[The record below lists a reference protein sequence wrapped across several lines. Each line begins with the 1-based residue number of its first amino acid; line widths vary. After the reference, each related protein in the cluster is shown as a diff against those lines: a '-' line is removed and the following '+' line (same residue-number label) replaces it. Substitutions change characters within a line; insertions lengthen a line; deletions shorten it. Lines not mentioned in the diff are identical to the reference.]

1 MSQTQHSPKVLP
13 LNPSAEYLRKAA
25 KRLARKESIQ
35 LAAAQRQLAHD
46 YGYGNWGEFMKRLLA
61 MSQSSPKESDSRS
74 ARSQKPQPPPEAE
87 GTGGVLPLVP
97 LRDLIAFPHV
107 VYPIIAG
114 RARTKKAILTAKSQ
128 NIAVVLVAQKDSFL
142 TAPTEADLYT
152 IGTIGNL
159 LNIVQLPDGTVNAA
173 IEGKRR
179 ARVRRFILS
188 DDLYRAEIENV
199 TEAATSEA
207 GREDLIQAVAS
218 ACDRTPLLVGSSTAL
233 ASGLQA
239 SELADRVASDL
250 QIRLAEKQTL
260 LEMTDPVRRLEK
272 VLEHLRS

>member
-1 MSQTQHSPKVLP
+1 
-13 LNPSAEYLRKAA
+13 
-25 KRLARKESIQ
+25 
-35 LAAAQRQLAHD
+35 
-46 YGYGNWGEFMKRLLA
+46 
-61 MSQSSPKESDSRS
+61 
-74 ARSQKPQPPPEAE
+74 
-87 GTGGVLPLVP
+87 VP

-114 RARTKKAILTAKSQ
+114 RAKTKKAILTAKSQ

-142 TAPTEADLYT
+142 TAPMEADLYT
-152 IGTIGNL
+152 IGTIGIL

-188 DDLYRAEIENV
+188 DDLYSAEIENV

-218 ACDRTPLLVGSSTAL
+218 ACDRTPLLAGWSTAL
-233 ASGLQA
+233 ASGLQG
-239 SELADRVASDL
+239 SELADRVSSDL
-250 QIRLAEKQTL
+250 QIRLAEKQIL

>member
-1 MSQTQHSPKVLP
+1 
-13 LNPSAEYLRKAA
+13 
-25 KRLARKESIQ
+25 
-35 LAAAQRQLAHD
+35 
-46 YGYGNWGEFMKRLLA
+46 
-61 MSQSSPKESDSRS
+61 
-74 ARSQKPQPPPEAE
+74 
-87 GTGGVLPLVP
+87 VLPLVP
-97 LRDLIAFPHV
+97 LRELIAFPHV

-114 RARTKKAILTAKSQ
+114 RAKTKKAILTAKKA
-128 NIAVVLVAQKDSFL
+128 NLAVVLVAQKDSFL
-142 TAPTEADLYT
+142 AAPTEADLYT
-152 IGTIGNL
+152 IGTVGIL

-188 DDLYRAEIENV
+188 DDWYRAEIEKV

-207 GREDLIQAVAS
+207 GREELIEAVAS
-218 ACDRTPLLVGSSTAL
+218 ACDQTPLLAGWSKAL
-233 ASGLQA
+233 ATALQA